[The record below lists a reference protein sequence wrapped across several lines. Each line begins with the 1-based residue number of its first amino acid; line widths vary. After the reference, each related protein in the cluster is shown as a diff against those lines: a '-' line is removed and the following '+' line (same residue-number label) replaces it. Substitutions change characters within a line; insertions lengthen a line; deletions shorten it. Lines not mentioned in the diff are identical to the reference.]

1 MSLEHIPSV
10 NELVQR
16 VSTTPPVARMP
27 RPLVVDATRA
37 VLDQYRRSLI
47 EDDAAVLSAEALT
60 ERIGERLENELAA
73 PLRPVINATGI
84 IIHTGLGRA
93 PLARRAVAAM
103 EAVAAGYAP
112 VELDMETGRRGRR
125 ALVVR
130 DLLCRL
136 TGAESAT
143 VVNNNAA
150 ALLLAMT
157 CLARG
162 RTVIVSRGELI
173 EIGGSFRLPDI
184 IAAGGALLREVG
196 TTNRTRLA
204 DYERAVD
211 ESTAA
216 VLKVHPSNYRIE
228 GFRQEVTIGTLAGLG
243 ARHNVLV
250 IHDIGSGALDS
261 LEHLGIGSSEP
272 VASVSVKAGA
282 DLVLFSGDKLL
293 GGPQAGIIVGRR
305 ALIDSIEEH
314 PLMRAMRVDK
324 TTLAALGATLQLHLD
339 APTAAEQLPVFA
351 MAAAPIDELRRR
363 GARLAERL
371 DGLAGLDVTIE
382 DSVAYLGGGSLPT
395 EGLPSCALVIRT
407 PAIGEDDMLDRLR
420 RGRHPVVG
428 RAAGGAVWLDLRTV
442 FPAQD
447 EQLLAAIRS
456 AMAQSDREHK

>member
-1 MSLEHIPSV
+1 VSLEHIPSV

-16 VSTTPPVARMP
+16 VSTTPPAAGMP
-27 RPLVVDATRA
+27 RPLVVDATRV

-47 EDDAAVLSAEALT
+47 DDEAPVLSDDALT
-60 ERIGERLENELAA
+60 ERVGERLENELAA
-73 PLRPVINATGI
+73 PLKPVINATGI

-112 VELDMETGRRGRR
+112 VELDMDTGRRGRR

-150 ALLLAMT
+150 ALLLTMS

-243 ARHNVLV
+243 ARHDVLV

-261 LEHLGIGSSEP
+261 LEHLGIDSSEP
-272 VASVSVKAGA
+272 VASASVTAGA

-293 GGPQAGIIVGRR
+293 GGPQAGVIVGRR

-339 APTAAEQLPVFA
+339 GPTAVEQLPVFV
-351 MAAAPIDELRRR
+351 MAAAAIDELRRR

-371 DGLAGLDVTIE
+371 DGLTGLDVTIE

-395 EGLPSCALVIRT
+395 QGLPSCALVIRT
-407 PAIGEDDMLDRLR
+407 PDIGEDDMLDRLR
-420 RGRHPVVG
+420 RARHPVVG
-428 RAAGGAVWLDLRTV
+428 RASGGAVWLDLRTV
-442 FPAQD
+442 FPVQD

-456 AMAQSDREHK
+456 TVANSDREHG

>member
-16 VSTTPPVARMP
+16 VSTTAPAAGMP

-47 EDDAAVLSAEALT
+47 EDEAAVLSTEVLT
-60 ERIGERLENELAA
+60 ERVGERLDRELAA
-73 PLRPVINATGI
+73 PLAPVINATGI

-112 VELDMETGRRGRR
+112 VELDMDTGRRGRR
-125 ALVVR
+125 ADVVR

-150 ALLLAMT
+150 ALLLTMS

-184 IAAGGALLREVG
+184 IAAGGAVLREVG

-228 GFRQEVTIGTLAGLG
+228 GFQQDVKIDTLAGVG
-243 ARHNVLV
+243 ARHDVLV

-272 VASVSVKAGA
+272 VASASVKAGA

-314 PLMRAMRVDK
+314 PLMRALRVDK
-324 TTLAALGATLQLHLD
+324 TTLAALGATLQVHLD
-339 APTAAEQLPVFA
+339 GPTAAEQLPVFVI
-351 MAAAPIDELRRR
+351 AAAPVEELRRR
-363 GARLAERL
+363 GARLVERL
-371 DGLAGLDVTIE
+371 DGLAGLDATIE

-395 EGLPSCALVIRT
+395 EGLASCALVIRT
-407 PAIGEDDMLDRLR
+407 AAIGEDDVLDRLR
-420 RGRHPVVG
+420 RAPHPVVG
-428 RAAGGAVWLDLRTV
+428 RAGGGAVWLDLRTV

-456 AMAQSDREHK
+456 AVA